1 MRKFVIWIKGIFYWF
16 IAPYLFWIT
25 IVVVAASMVQ
35 VSYISSSE
43 ASFRITG
50 LILQIL
56 GIGTV
61 AYGIHETRKMFGHPS
76 YFSLTKDW
84 LKRFPKFG
92 GRIRLFS
99 SNIQAKSMI
108 GNARAHVWMN
118 AKDDSNEE
126 HIKAIEINLESINER
141 LCEAQKQID
150 QSEHKIEQDIKKEQ
164 DVRTKADREILDKI
178 EAVETGG
185 IYISAMGVIWLF
197 VGVIMS
203 SVPEE
208 LSKLIK

>member
-1 MRKFVIWIKGIFYWF
+1 MKKFIIWIKSIFNWF
-16 IAPYLFWIT
+16 LRPYLFWVT
-25 IVVVAASMVQ
+25 IVVLSASIAQ
-35 VSYISSSE
+35 VSCISSSE

-61 AYGIHETRKMFGHPS
+61 AHGIHETRKMFGHPS
-76 YFSLTKDW
+76 FFSLAKDW

-92 GRIRLFS
+92 GQIRSFA
-99 SNIQAKSMI
+99 SNIKATSIVSKAM
-108 GNARAHVWMN
+108 AHVWMN

-126 HIKAIEINLESINER
+126 RIKAIEINLKSANER
-141 LCEAQKQID
+141 LCEAQNQID
-150 QSEHKIEQDIKKEQ
+150 QDEHKIEQDIKKER
-164 DVRTKADREILDKI
+164 DVRIKAERKILVKI

-185 IYISAMGVIWLF
+185 IHISAMGVVWLF

-203 SVPEE
+203 SIPAE
-208 LSKLIK
+208 LCKLIK

>member
-1 MRKFVIWIKGIFYWF
+1 MKKFVNWLKSIFYWF
-16 IAPYLFWIT
+16 IKPYLFWIT
-25 IVVVAASMVQ
+25 ILVLAASLVQ
-35 VSYISSSE
+35 VVYISSSE

-50 LILQIL
+50 LFLQIL

-76 YFSLTKDW
+76 FFSLAKDW
-84 LKRFPKFG
+84 LERFPKFG

-99 SNIQAKSMI
+99 SNIQATSMV
-108 GNARAHVWMN
+108 GNPRLHVWMN

-126 HIKAIEINLESINER
+126 RIKAIEINLKSVNER
-141 LCEAQKQID
+141 LCEAQNQID
-150 QSEHKIEQDIKKEQ
+150 QCERKIQQDIKKEQ
-164 DVRTKADREILDKI
+164 DVRIKVDREILDKI
-178 EAVETGG
+178 EAIETGG
-185 IYISAMGVIWLF
+185 IHITAMGVVWLF

-203 SVPEE
+203 SVPVE